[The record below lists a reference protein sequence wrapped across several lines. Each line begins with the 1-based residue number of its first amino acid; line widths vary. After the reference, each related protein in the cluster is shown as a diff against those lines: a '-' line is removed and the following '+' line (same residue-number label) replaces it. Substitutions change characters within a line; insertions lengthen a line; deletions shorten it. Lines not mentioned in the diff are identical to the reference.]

1 MFRLATWLRDL
12 RRRWHR
18 SRTSPHRTPIRPGL
32 RLEILEDR
40 TVPTGVLA
48 QYTQTQ
54 NWGSGFQGQ
63 ISLVNQGTTAVQPWT
78 LQFDWSARITDIW
91 NAQVVS
97 DVSNHC
103 TITGDSWD
111 NSIAGGSSV
120 SFGFN
125 ATPGTGSSNPTNF
138 TINGSPAGENQPPPP
153 PLPTLS
159 IANTTATEG
168 QSGTTN
174 VVFPVT
180 LSAPSTTPVTVAWS
194 TSNGTAVAGQD
205 YQAASGTLTFA
216 SGQTTQDV
224 TVVVND
230 NSNANPQETFEVN
243 LSNAVG
249 ATIGQAQGA
258 ATVTN
263 NNVNTSSGNFKYQVV
278 SNWGSGFSATITA
291 TNSGSTALNNWS
303 LSFTFGGQ
311 ISSIWNATVTSHTG
325 NQYVVTNAGWNGNIP
340 AGGSVSFGFISSPG
354 TPATPTNYVLQGT
367 PAGSTGGGGST
378 GSGSSGSKLTAVN
391 ETSWTTEGQPAT
403 IPVLASDSAPAGDTL
418 SLLSITQPVHGSAVL
433 GTGGTVVYT
442 PQAGYLGSDSFT
454 YTISDGKGDTASA
467 SVTLTVATPSTWPNQ
482 FFAPYVD
489 ATNWPIY
496 NFVSVAQ
503 TQGIKFFTL
512 AFVVA
517 GPSNEPSWGGYQA
530 YDVAGG
536 GQYDQQLQANV
547 ATLRSLG
554 GDVMVSFGGAAGTEL
569 AQAITSV
576 PALTSAYQKVIGTY
590 QLTHVDFDIEGAA
603 VADHASIDRR
613 SQAIAAL
620 QQNAAAA
627 GRTLQV
633 WFTLPVL
640 PTGLTSDGLYVLQSA
655 LKCGVQIAGVNVMTM
670 DYGDGAAPNPQG
682 QMGTYAIQAATSLF
696 NQLRTLYGSGP
707 SDSQLWRMVGVTPM
721 IGMNDQTDEVFTPQ
735 DAQQLVAF
743 AQQKGIGR
751 LSFWDLNRDQEDPAG
766 ALTYVDVNSSSL
778 VQTPLEFALLFQGIT
793 G

>member
-1 MFRLATWLRDL
+1 V
-12 RRRWHR
+12 
-18 SRTSPHRTPIRPGL
+18 SPHRPPTRP
-32 RLEILEDR
+32 RLCLEALEDR

-63 ISLVNQGTTAVQPWT
+63 INLVNQGTTSIQPWT
-78 LQFDWSARITDIW
+78 LQFDWSAKITDIW

-97 DVSNHC
+97 DVNNVY

-125 ATPGTGSSNPTNF
+125 ATPGTGSANPTNF
-138 TINGSPAGENQPPPP
+138 TINGSPAGGNQPPPP
-153 PLPTLS
+153 PLPSLS

-168 QSGTTN
+168 QSGVTN

-180 LSAPSTTPVTVAWS
+180 LSAASTSAVTVAWS
-194 TSNGTAVAGQD
+194 TSNGTALAGQD
-205 YQAASGTLTFA
+205 YQAGSGTLTFA
-216 SGQTTQDV
+216 PGQTTQNI
-224 TVVVND
+224 TVAVND
-230 NSNANPQETFEVN
+230 DSNVLPQETFEVN
-243 LSNAVG
+243 LSNATG
-249 ATIGQAQGA
+249 ATIAQNQAT
-258 ATVTN
+258 ATVSN
-263 NNVNTSSGNFKYQVV
+263 PNVNTTSGNFQYQVV
-278 SNWGSGFSATITA
+278 SNWGTGFSASITA
-291 TNSGSTALNNWS
+291 TNSSSTALNNWS
-303 LSFTFGGQ
+303 LQFTFGGQ
-311 ISSIWNATVTSHTG
+311 ISSIWDASITSHTG
-325 NQYVVTNAGWNGNIP
+325 TQYVVTNAGWNSNIP
-340 AGGSVSFGFISSPG
+340 AGGNVNFGFIATPG
-354 TPATPTNYVLQGT
+354 TPVTPTNYVLQGT
-367 PAGSTGGGGST
+367 PAGNSGSSGSSSGGST
-378 GSGSSGSKLTAVN
+378 GSTTLTAVN
-391 ETSWTTEGQPAT
+391 ETSWTTQGQSAT

-418 SLLSITQPVHGSAVL
+418 SLLSITQPAHGSAVM

-442 PQAGYLGSDSFT
+442 PQPGYLGSDSFT
-454 YTISDGKGDTASA
+454 STISDGKGDTASA
-467 SVTLTVATPSTWPNQ
+467 SVTVTVATPSTWPAQ
-482 FFAPYVD
+482 FSAPYVD

-517 GPSNEPSWGGYQA
+517 GPNNEPSWGGYQA
-530 YDVAGG
+530 YDVGGG
-536 GQYDQQLQANV
+536 GQYDQQLQANI
-547 ATLRSLG
+547 AALRAIG
-554 GDVMVSFGGAAGTEL
+554 GDVMVSFGGASGSEL

-576 PALTSAYQKVIGTY
+576 PALTSAYQKVINTY
-590 QLTHVDFDIEGAA
+590 QLTHIDFDIEGAA
-603 VADHASIDRR
+603 EADHASIDRR

-640 PTGLTSDGLYVLQSA
+640 PTGLTSDGLSVLQSA
-655 LKCGVQIAGVNVMTM
+655 LKYGVQIAGVNIMTM
-670 DYGDGAAPNPQG
+670 DYGDGAAPSPAG
-682 QMGTYAIQAATSLF
+682 QMGTYAIESATSLF

-707 SDSQLWRMVGVTPM
+707 SDSQLWHMVGVTPM

-751 LSFWDLNRDQEDPAG
+751 LSFWDLNRDQENPAG
-766 ALTYVDVNSSSL
+766 ALTYVDLNSSSL
-778 VQTPLEFALLFQGIT
+778 VQTPLEFALIFQGIT